1 MENLKKVV
9 IPAEIQTKLDQARED
24 TLREIS
30 EETKKLE
37 LEATACN
44 KTESKETEDGQDK

>member
-1 MENLKKVV
+1 MENLKEVV
-9 IPAEIQTKLDQARED
+9 IPSEIQAKLDQARED

-37 LEATACN
+37 LEAAA
-44 KTESKETEDGQDK
+44 ESKETEDGQDK